1 MSQKNL
7 TKILKNTM
15 YVYEGKSKYFQLR
28 IYDNLKAV
36 LRFKVLD
43 FSIT

>member
-7 TKILKNTM
+7 TKILKVK
-15 YVYEGKSKYFQLR
+15 VYMGKSKYFQLR